1 MKIIQAPKVLG
12 YEDFDILD
20 IKQDGEKFYVQY
32 HKSVENGFP
41 SPAEDFAGEKI
52 SLDER
57 YLSKIESTYVVRAK
71 GLSNSPAI
79 FPGDILVIRAD
90 LQINDGDLGVFSFN
104 NSKFTTK
111 ILDAKNNR
119 LLPLNTKDFEVINVS
134 EGDVVITMG
143 KVDALVRENILS
155 NFL

>member
-71 GLSNSPAI
+71 GMSNAQAI
-79 FPGDILVIRAD
+79 LPGDILIIRSD
-90 LQINDGDLGVFSFN
+90 LQINDGELGVFSFN

-111 ILDAKNNR
+111 ILDSKNNCLR
-119 LLPLNTKDFEVINVS
+119 PVNKDFESIQVS
-134 EGDVVITMG
+134 EEDVVITMG